1 MAPEN
6 VRTMDRSV
14 GLRGAV
20 LLGLGSI
27 LGTGV
32 FVSLGLAVGVTGV
45 WAVPALCL
53 AALLAGLNA
62 LSSAEL
68 AANHPVSGGTY
79 AYGYLYLSPDFGF
92 GAGLAF
98 LLAKSASAAA
108 AAIGL
113 AGYVLAGL
121 GMDPA
126 LTNVIA
132 ALAVLAMTA
141 LVTLGLRR
149 ANPVNAVLV
158 TITLGILV
166 VLAFMAVASPAAPQ
180 EAAPAARF
188 EPGGFLEAT
197 ALLFVAFTGYGRI
210 ATLGEEV
217 RAPRRTIPRAI
228 ILTLA
233 VSTCLYLAILL
244 GGLNVLG
251 ALQFAAAT
259 TNTAAPL
266 QAVAVQLGAPWLRV
280 LVVVAAFTAMAGVLL
295 NLILGLSRVVL
306 AMGRKGDLPTRLGQL
321 DRTGQ
326 PLAAALCVGAVI
338 TLIAAFGGLALV
350 WSFSAF
356 TVLLYYAVTNL
367 AALRLSRSDRLY
379 PPIVPALGLVG
390 CLGLSAWLA
399 PVVITFGLAIL
410 GGALILRRVLQ
421 ATASPRP

>member
-1 MAPEN
+1 
-6 VRTMDRSV
+6 MDRSV

-32 FVSLGLAVGVTGV
+32 FVSLGLAVGVTGT

-62 LSSAEL
+62 LSSAQL

-79 AYGYLYLSPDFGF
+79 AYGYRYLSPEFGF

-121 GMDPA
+121 GIGPA
-126 LTNVIA
+126 LTSLVASIT
-132 ALAVLAMTA
+132 VLAMTA
-141 LVTLGLRR
+141 LVLLGLRR

-158 TITLGILV
+158 SITLG
-166 VLAFMAVASPAAPQ
+166 VLTLLAIMALAAPAAPQ
-180 EAAPAARF
+180 DPAPAARF
-188 EPGGFLEAT
+188 APAGFLEAT

-228 ILTLA
+228 ILTLII
-233 VSTCLYLAILL
+233 STCLYLAILL

-251 ALQFAAAT
+251 PAQFAGAT
-259 TNTAAPL
+259 ASTAAPL
-266 QAVAVQLGAPWLRV
+266 QAVAGRLDAPWLGP
-280 LVVVAAFTAMAGVLL
+280 LVVVAAVTAMAGVLL

-306 AMGRKGDLPTRLGQL
+306 SMGREGDLPARLGQL

-326 PLAAALCVGAVI
+326 PLPATLCVGAVVA
-338 TLIAAFGGLALV
+338 LIAALGGLELV

-367 AALRLSRSDRLY
+367 AALRLSRAERLY
-379 PPIVPALGLVG
+379 PPIVPALGLLG
-390 CLGLSAWLA
+390 CLGLAIWLP
-399 PVVITFGLAIL
+399 PVVTGLGLAIL
-410 GGALILRRVLQ
+410 GLSLGLRRLLK
-421 ATASPRP
+421 TNRPPRP

>member
-1 MAPEN
+1 
-6 VRTMDRSV
+6 MDRSV

-32 FVSLGLAVGVTGV
+32 FVSLGLAVGVTGT

-62 LSSAEL
+62 LSSAQL

-79 AYGYLYLSPDFGF
+79 AYGYRYLSPEFGF

-121 GMDPA
+121 GIGPA
-126 LTNVIA
+126 LTSLVASIT
-132 ALAVLAMTA
+132 VLAMTA
-141 LVTLGLRR
+141 LVLLGLRR

-158 TITLGILV
+158 SITLG
-166 VLAFMAVASPAAPQ
+166 VLTLLAIMALAAPAAPQ
-180 EAAPAARF
+180 DPAPAARF
-188 EPGGFLEAT
+188 APAGFLEAT

-228 ILTLA
+228 ILTLII
-233 VSTCLYLAILL
+233 STCLYLAILL

-251 ALQFAAAT
+251 PAQFAGAT
-259 TNTAAPL
+259 ASTAAPL
-266 QAVAVQLGAPWLRV
+266 QAVAGRLDAPWLGP
-280 LVVVAAFTAMAGVLL
+280 LVVVAAVTAMAGVLL

-306 AMGRKGDLPTRLGQL
+306 SMGREGDLPARLGQL

-326 PLAAALCVGAVI
+326 PLPATLCVGAVVA
-338 TLIAAFGGLALV
+338 LIAALGGLALV

-367 AALRLSRSDRLY
+367 AALRLSRAERLY
-379 PPIVPALGLVG
+379 PPIVPALGLLG
-390 CLGLSAWLA
+390 CLGLAIWLP
-399 PVVITFGLAIL
+399 PVVTGLGLAIL
-410 GGALILRRVLQ
+410 GLSLGLRRLLK
-421 ATASPRP
+421 TNRPPRP

>member
-1 MAPEN
+1 
-6 VRTMDRSV
+6 MDRTV

-32 FVSLGLAVGVTGV
+32 FVSLGLAVGVTGT

-53 AALLAGLNA
+53 AACLAGLNA

-79 AYGYLYLSPDFGF
+79 AYGYRYLNPDFGF

-121 GMDPA
+121 GLDPA
-126 LTNVIA
+126 LTNVMA
-132 ALAVLAMTA
+132 AVTAMAVTA
-141 LVTLGLRR
+141 LVALGLRR

-158 TITLGILV
+158 AVTLGVLIL
-166 VLAFMAVASPAAPQ
+166 LAVMALVSPATSPYV
-180 EAAPAARF
+180 APATQFA
-188 EPGGFLEAT
+188 PAGFLEAT

-228 ILTLA
+228 ILTLI
-233 VSTCLYLAILL
+233 VSTLLYLGILL

-251 ALQFAAAT
+251 SARFAAAT
-259 TNTAAPL
+259 TSTAAPL
-266 QAVAVQLGAPWLRV
+266 QAVAVQLGAHGSATRRRPLRR
-280 LVVVAAFTAMAGVLL
+280 G
-295 NLILGLSRVVL
+295 GHHP
-306 AMGRKGDLPTRLGQL
+306 DCRLWRA
-321 DRTGQ
+321 RTGLEFQ
-326 PLAAALCVGAVI
+326 RLHRASLLCTHQSRGPASQQGRPSLSPHHSCAGLARLPRALCLAAAGRDYWRLGHSGCRPCVQAPDK
-338 TLIAAFGGLALV
+338 GL
-350 WSFSAF
+350 
-356 TVLLYYAVTNL
+356 
-367 AALRLSRSDRLY
+367 D
-379 PPIVPALGLVG
+379 GLTRQG
-390 CLGLSAWLA
+390 
-399 PVVITFGLAIL
+399 
-410 GGALILRRVLQ
+410 ILR
-421 ATASPRP
+421 

>member
-1 MAPEN
+1 
-6 VRTMDRSV
+6 MDRTV

-32 FVSLGLAVGVTGV
+32 FVSLGLAVGVTGA

-53 AALLAGLNA
+53 AACLAGLNA

-79 AYGYLYLSPDFGF
+79 AYGYRYLNPDFGF

-121 GMDPA
+121 GLDPA
-126 LTNVIA
+126 LTNVMA
-132 ALAVLAMTA
+132 AVTAMAVTA
-141 LVTLGLRR
+141 LVALGLRR

-158 TITLGILV
+158 AVTLGVLIL
-166 VLAFMAVASPAAPQ
+166 LAVMALVSPATSPYV
-180 EAAPAARF
+180 APATQFA
-188 EPGGFLEAT
+188 PAGFLEAT

-228 ILTLA
+228 ILTLI
-233 VSTCLYLAILL
+233 VSTLLYLGILL

-251 ALQFAAAT
+251 SARFAAAT
-259 TNTAAPL
+259 TSTAAPL
-266 QAVAVQLGAPWLRV
+266 QAVAVQLGAPWLRL
-280 LVVVAAFTAMAGVLL
+280 LVIVAAVTAMAGVLL

-306 AMGRKGDLPTRLGQL
+306 AMGREGDLPARLGLL

-326 PLAAALCVGAVI
+326 PLAAALCVGVVI

-356 TVLLYYAVTNL
+356 TVLLYYALTNL
-367 AALRLSRSDRLY
+367 AALRLSKADRLY
-379 PPIVPALGLVG
+379 PPIIPALGLLG
-390 CLGLSAWLA
+390 CLGLSMWLQ
-399 PVVITFGLAIL
+399 PVVIIGGLAIL
-410 GGALILRRVLQ
+410 GVALASRRLIRGWM
-421 ATASPRP
+421 A